1 MSWQFDKGVSFDGV
15 TNKFFKHESQ
25 KFTLVPLTP
34 SQVRKDQERLQKEC
48 EAERKK
54 KEDSKS
60 ERVEQ
65 NVREKMV
72 DKSAKGEK

>member
-1 MSWQFDKGVSFDGV
+1 MSWQFNKGVSFDGV

-25 KFTLVPLTP
+25 KLTP